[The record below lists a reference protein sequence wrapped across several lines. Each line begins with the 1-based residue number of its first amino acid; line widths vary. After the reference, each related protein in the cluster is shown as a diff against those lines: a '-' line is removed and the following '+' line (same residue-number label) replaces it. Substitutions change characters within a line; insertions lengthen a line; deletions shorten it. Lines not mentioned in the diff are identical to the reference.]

1 MVFKRWMLRMSSHLL
16 FSRGLTASPVS
27 QIRNQWLHLESRSF
41 VVDFI
46 PHRCGVVSYTR
57 NNSYLLFL
65 VLRRNLT
72 NCMVVFGSLS
82 VSGGMG
88 RVVPDLLEKELH
100 INYTFASR
108 ANILS
113 VVLSMKKINHWEYII
128 NKDIW
133 SLSHYVKL
141 LELRTLREGGWTNKT
156 WIC

>member
-1 MVFKRWMLRMSSHLL
+1 MLRMSSHLL

-113 VVLSMKKINHWEYII
+113 VVLSMKKINH
-128 NKDIW
+128 
-133 SLSHYVKL
+133 
-141 LELRTLREGGWTNKT
+141 
-156 WIC
+156 